1 MPTISEN
8 LITDLH
14 SPDEKTRRY
23 AVEDLVDCGGD
34 EALRFPRE
42 TGPAGQSCRHCQ
54 DVIGSLSDGK

>member
-8 LITDLH
+8 LVTDLR

-23 AVEDLVDCGGD
+23 TVEDLVDCGGD

-42 TGPAGQSCRHCQ
+42 TGPNGQSFRHRQ
-54 DVIGSLSDGK
+54 DVIGLIV